1 MSWAL
6 LADEETSE
14 VVQVTGTV
22 MTMGNGEEVL
32 EVIFALRETSHM
44 QKASLS
50 PTLKSW
56 GLPPPLVTA
65 PSKRSKQSSNS
76 HHSHSTANSR

>member
-32 EVIFALRETSHM
+32 EAIFALREV
-44 QKASLS
+44 
-50 PTLKSW
+50 
-56 GLPPPLVTA
+56 GLVFILFA
-65 PSKRSKQSSNS
+65 
-76 HHSHSTANSR
+76 